1 MAMDKDI
8 VGQKKSVFRS
18 VMFYVTGAGLF
29 IFAVFPIFWMVST
42 AFKLKTD
49 IFSSP
54 PKFFFSPTMENF
66 HYIFTEAPILHY
78 LKNTIV
84 ISITTTVLSVVI
96 GIFAAYALARFRFR
110 GKEDLAFYI
119 LSIRMFPPIAAAIPI
134 FVIMKNINLLDTKL
148 SLIIAYT
155 TFNLP
160 FVVWML
166 RDFISSLPHELEEA
180 AMVDGKSRMGAFFG
194 VTFPLL
200 LPSIAA
206 VSILCLIFSWNEFL
220 FALVLSQR
228 NAKTL
233 ALGLTEFM
241 TWREIGWENIFAT
254 ATILVG
260 PVVLFSFLVQRYLVR
275 GLTMGAVRQ

>member
-1 MAMDKDI
+1 MKNDI
-8 VGQKKSVFRS
+8 VGQNKSLFRG
-18 VMFYVTGAGLF
+18 VMFYVTAAGLF
-29 IFAVFPIFWMVST
+29 LFAVFPIAWMVAT
-42 AFKLKTD
+42 AFKHKTD
-49 IFSSP
+49 VFSAP
-54 PKFFFSPTMENF
+54 PKFFFTPTLDHF

-78 LKNTIV
+78 LGNTV
-84 ISITTTVLSVVI
+84 VVSVITTIFSVVI
-96 GIFAAYALARFRFR
+96 GVFAAYALARYQFR

-134 FVIMKNINLLDTKL
+134 FVIMKNLGLLDTRTA
-148 SLIIAYT
+148 LIIAYT

-166 RDFISSLPHELEEA
+166 RDFIASLPHELEEA

-200 LPSIAA
+200 VPSLAA

-228 NAKTL
+228 TAKTL

-241 TWREIGWENIFAT
+241 TWREIGWGNIFAT

-260 PVVLFSFLVQRYLVR
+260 PVVVFSFMVQKYLVR

>member
-1 MAMDKDI
+1 MKEDI
-8 VGQKKSVFRS
+8 VGQKKSLFRS
-18 VMFYVTGAGLF
+18 TMFYVTAVGLF
-29 IFAVFPIFWMVST
+29 LFAVFPVLWMVST
-42 AFKLKTD
+42 AFKFKSD
-49 IFSSP
+49 IFSVP
-54 PKFFFSPTMENF
+54 PKFIFTPTMENF
-66 HYIFTEAPILHY
+66 VHIFTEAPILHY
-78 LKNTIV
+78 LMNTLV
-84 ISITTTVLSVVI
+84 ISIACTIFSIVI
-96 GIFAAYALARFRFR
+96 GVFAAYALARFRFP

-134 FVIMKNINLLDTKL
+134 FVIMKNLGLLDTRL

-166 RDFISSLPHELEEA
+166 RDFIESLPHELEEA

-220 FALVLSQR
+220 FSLVLSQR
-228 NAKTL
+228 EAKTL

>member
-1 MAMDKDI
+1 MSDI
-8 VGQKKSVFRS
+8 VGYRRTAARS
-18 VMFYVTGAGLF
+18 ALLYVTALALF
-29 IFAVFPIFWMVST
+29 LFAVFPVAWMVAT
-42 AFKLKTD
+42 GFKAQND
-49 IFSSP
+49 IFSVP
-54 PKFFFSPTMENF
+54 PKFVFGPTLENF
-66 HYIFTEAPILHY
+66 RYILTEAPILHY
-78 LKNTIV
+78 LYNTIV
-84 ISITTTVLSVVI
+84 VSIVTTVFSVAI

-134 FVIMKNINLLDTKL
+134 FVIMKHLNLLDTKL

-166 RDFISSLPHELEEA
+166 RDFIASLPYELEEA

-241 TWREIGWENIFAT
+241 TWREIGWDNIFAT

-260 PVVLFSFLVQRYLVR
+260 PVVILSFMVQKYLVR

>member
-1 MAMDKDI
+1 MDKDI
-8 VGQKKSVFRS
+8 VGQQRSVFKS
-18 VMFYVTGAGLF
+18 VMFYVTLGGLF
-29 IFAVFPIFWMVST
+29 CFCVFPIAWMVST
-42 AFKLKTD
+42 AFKHKDD

-54 PKFFFSPTMENF
+54 PKFIFEPTLENF
-66 HYIFTEAPILHY
+66 HHIFTEAPILHY
-78 LKNTIV
+78 LQNTII
-84 ISITTTVLSVVI
+84 ISVITTIFSILVGV
-96 GIFAAYALARFRFR
+96 FAAYALARFRFR

-134 FVIMKNINLLDTKL
+134 FLIMKNLGLLDTRI

-200 LPSIAA
+200 MPSLAA
-206 VSILCLIFSWNEFL
+206 VSTLCLIFSWNEFL
-220 FALVLSQR
+220 FALILSQR
-228 NAKTL
+228 DAKTL

-260 PVVLFSFLVQRYLVR
+260 PVVLFSFLVQKYLVR

>member
-1 MAMDKDI
+1 MEKEI
-8 VGQKKSVFRS
+8 VGRKTSLFRS
-18 VMFYVTGAGLF
+18 VMFYVLAAAMFIWAFFPIAWMASTGIKPKAD
-29 IFAVFPIFWMVST
+29 IFA
-42 AFKLKTD
+42 
-49 IFSSP
+49 SP
-54 PKFFFSPTMENF
+54 PKFIFSPTFDNF
-66 HYIFTEAPILHY
+66 RYIFTESPIGHY
-78 LKNTIV
+78 LTNTII
-84 ISITTTVLSVVI
+84 ISIITTIFSIAI

-110 GKEDLAFYI
+110 GQDDVAFYI

-134 FVIMKNINLLDTKL
+134 FVIMKQFNLLDTRV

-166 RDFISSLPHELEEA
+166 RDFISSLPKELEEA
-180 AMVDGKSRMGAFFG
+180 AMVDGRSRIGAFFG

-260 PVVLFSFLVQRYLVR
+260 PVILFSFLVQKYLVR